1 MKLTRP
7 LHRKLRIKNSLITC
21 LLITLLASL
30 AWFSTQF
37 KAQWDITVN
46 AANTLS
52 PATQNVLDS
61 LHSPVKISAFIKRDP
76 SLRAQIAQL
85 VTRYSD
91 YKPDLTL
98 SFVDPDSNPN
108 KARELN
114 IASTGTVFV
123 EYRDKSERITYLDE
137 STLTNALTQ
146 LAYGNE
152 RWISFLTGHGERAID
167 GRANFDLG
175 QFGQE
180 LTKRSIRA
188 HALNLVEMPAI
199 PDNAQLLILA
209 SPTVRLLP
217 GEIDIIKQF
226 IDQGGHF
233 LWLYDPDSAGQPE
246 LERYLGI
253 ARLPGTVMDT
263 QALLYGVNDASFVL
277 IGRYPDHVLTQ
288 NFQLMTLF
296 PQSAALERQ
305 NPTVFDT
312 QAWLQSSEKS
322 WTETGSLNADAVFNA
337 GNLEKQGPLAI
348 AYALKRKIKDGK
360 EQRILVMGDGDFIA
374 NAFIGNVGNSD
385 LGLRIINWL
394 TGDDRLV
401 AIPLKKA
408 PDKELLLPPVAVA
421 IMGFG
426 FLLIIPA
433 LLIISGLLIWRKRK
447 RR

>member
-1 MKLTRP
+1 M
-7 LHRKLRIKNSLITC
+7 ITC
-21 LLITLLASL
+21 LLISLLAGL

-37 KAQWDITVN
+37 NAQWDITVN
-46 AANTLS
+46 AVNTLS
-52 PATQNVLDS
+52 PATQNVLNS
-61 LHSPVKISAFIKRDP
+61 LHSPVKISAYIKRDP

-85 VTRYSD
+85 VARYTD

-98 SFVDPDSNPN
+98 SFIDPDSNPN
-108 KARELN
+108 QARELN
-114 IASTGTVFV
+114 IASTGTLFV
-123 EYRDKSERITYLDE
+123 DYQDRRERINYLDE

-146 LAYGNE
+146 LAYGND
-152 RWISFLTGHGERAID
+152 RWISVLTGHGERAID
-167 GRANFDLG
+167 GRANFDWG

-180 LTKRSIRA
+180 LTKRNIKA
-188 HALNLVEMPAI
+188 QTLNLAEMPAI

-209 SPTVRLLP
+209 SPTVKLLP
-217 GEIDIIKQF
+217 GEINIIKQF
-226 IDQGGHF
+226 LDQGGHF

-246 LERYLGI
+246 LESYLGI
-253 ARLPGTVMDT
+253 TRLPGTVMDT

-277 IGRYPDHVLTQ
+277 IGRYPPHPLTQ

-296 PQSAALERQ
+296 PQSAALESQ

-322 WTETGSLNADAVFNA
+322 WTETGSLSADAVFNA
-337 GNLEKQGPLAI
+337 GDLEKLGPLAI
-348 AYALKRKIKDGK
+348 AYALKREIEGRK

-374 NAFIGNVGNSD
+374 NAFIGNVGNAD

-394 TGDDRLV
+394 TGDDRMV
-401 AIPLKKA
+401 AIPIKKA

-421 IMGFG
+421 VMGFG

-433 LLIISGLLIWRKRK
+433 VLIISGLLIWRKRK

>member
-1 MKLTRP
+1 MKLSRSI
-7 LHRKLRIKNSLITC
+7 HRKLRIKNSLITC
-21 LLITLLASL
+21 LLISLLAGL

-37 KAQWDITVN
+37 NAQWDITVN
-46 AANTLS
+46 AVNTLS
-52 PATQNVLDS
+52 PATQNVLNS
-61 LHSPVKISAFIKRDP
+61 LHSPVKISAYIKRDP

-85 VTRYSD
+85 VARYTD

-98 SFVDPDSNPN
+98 SFIDPDSNPN
-108 KARELN
+108 QARELN
-114 IASTGTVFV
+114 IASTGTLFV
-123 EYRDKSERITYLDE
+123 DYQDRRERINYLDE

-146 LAYGNE
+146 LAYGND
-152 RWISFLTGHGERAID
+152 RWISVLTGHGERAID
-167 GRANFDLG
+167 GRANFDWG

-180 LTKRSIRA
+180 LTKRNIKA
-188 HALNLVEMPAI
+188 QTLNLAEMPAI

-209 SPTVRLLP
+209 SPTVKLLP
-217 GEIDIIKQF
+217 GEINIIKQF
-226 IDQGGHF
+226 LDQGGHF

-246 LERYLGI
+246 LESYLGI
-253 ARLPGTVMDT
+253 TRLPGTVMDT

-277 IGRYPDHVLTQ
+277 IGRYPPHPLTQ

-296 PQSAALERQ
+296 PQSAALESQ
-305 NPTVFDT
+305 NSTVFDT

-322 WTETGSLNADAVFNA
+322 WTETGSLSADAVFNA
-337 GNLEKQGPLAI
+337 GDLEKLGPLAI
-348 AYALKRKIKDGK
+348 AYALKREIEGRK

-374 NAFIGNVGNSD
+374 NAFIGNVGNAD

-394 TGDDRLV
+394 TGDDRMV
-401 AIPLKKA
+401 AIPIKKA

-421 IMGFG
+421 VMGFG

-433 LLIISGLLIWRKRK
+433 VLIISGLLIWRKRK

>member
-1 MKLTRP
+1 MKLSRSI
-7 LHRKLRIKNSLITC
+7 HRKLRIKNSLITC
-21 LLITLLASL
+21 LLISLLAGL

-37 KAQWDITVN
+37 NAQWDITVN
-46 AANTLS
+46 AVNTLS
-52 PATQNVLDS
+52 PATQNVLNS
-61 LHSPVKISAFIKRDP
+61 LHSPVKISAYIKRDP

-85 VTRYSD
+85 VARYTD

-98 SFVDPDSNPN
+98 SFIDPDSNPN
-108 KARELN
+108 QARELN
-114 IASTGTVFV
+114 IASTGTLFV
-123 EYRDKSERITYLDE
+123 DYQDRRERINYLDE

-146 LAYGNE
+146 LAYGND
-152 RWISFLTGHGERAID
+152 RWISVLTGHGERAID
-167 GRANFDLG
+167 GRANFDWG

-180 LTKRSIRA
+180 LTKRNIKA

-209 SPTVRLLP
+209 SPTVKLLP
-217 GEIDIIKQF
+217 GEINIIKQF
-226 IDQGGHF
+226 LDQGGHF

-246 LERYLGI
+246 LESYLGI
-253 ARLPGTVMDT
+253 TRLPGTVMDT

-277 IGRYPDHVLTQ
+277 IGRYPPHPLTQ

-296 PQSAALERQ
+296 PQSAALESQ

-322 WTETGSLNADAVFNA
+322 WTETGSLSADAVFNA
-337 GNLEKQGPLAI
+337 GDLEKQGPLAI
-348 AYALKRKIKDGK
+348 AYALKREIEGRK

-374 NAFIGNVGNSD
+374 NAFIGNVGNAD

-401 AIPLKKA
+401 AIPIKKA

-421 IMGFG
+421 VMGFG

-433 LLIISGLLIWRKRK
+433 VLIISGLLIWRKRK

>member
-1 MKLTRP
+1 MKLSRSI
-7 LHRKLRIKNSLITC
+7 HRKLRIKNSLITC
-21 LLITLLASL
+21 LLISLLAGL

-37 KAQWDITVN
+37 NAQWDITVN
-46 AANTLS
+46 AVNTLS
-52 PATQNVLDS
+52 PATQNVLNS
-61 LHSPVKISAFIKRDP
+61 LHSPVKISAYIKRDP

-85 VTRYSD
+85 VARYTD

-98 SFVDPDSNPN
+98 SFIDPDSNPN
-108 KARELN
+108 QARELN
-114 IASTGTVFV
+114 IASTGTLFV
-123 EYRDKSERITYLDE
+123 DYQDRRERINYLDE

-146 LAYGNE
+146 LAYGND
-152 RWISFLTGHGERAID
+152 RWISVLTGHGERAID
-167 GRANFDLG
+167 GRANFDWG

-180 LTKRSIRA
+180 LTKRNIKA

-199 PDNAQLLILA
+199 PDNAHLLILA
-209 SPTVRLLP
+209 SPTVKLLP
-217 GEIDIIKQF
+217 GEINIIKQF
-226 IDQGGHF
+226 LDQGGHF

-246 LERYLGI
+246 LESYLGI
-253 ARLPGTVMDT
+253 TRLPGTVMDT

-277 IGRYPDHVLTQ
+277 IGRYPPHPLTQ

-296 PQSAALERQ
+296 PQSAALESQ

-322 WTETGSLNADAVFNA
+322 WTETGSLSADAVFNA
-337 GNLEKQGPLAI
+337 GDLEKKGPLAI
-348 AYALKRKIKDGK
+348 AYALKREIEGRK

-374 NAFIGNVGNSD
+374 NAFIGNVGNAD

-401 AIPLKKA
+401 AIPIKKA

-421 IMGFG
+421 VMGFG

-433 LLIISGLLIWRKRK
+433 VLIISGLLIWRKRK